1 MSAEHVYYNVFW
13 QYPNTIINH
22 PLKRCRQDS
31 SQGAAVGAL
40 LGPGG
45 VVVLAMVTSRALCLL
60 LVFGR
65 VCLLLFAYVSL
76 SYVPHYH
83 GDQACFADLGG
94 YLCVE
99 GKGRE
104 GGGVCGGVLA

>member
-1 MSAEHVYYNVFW
+1 MHRLSNV
-13 QYPNTIINH
+13 N
-22 PLKRCRQDS
+22 QDS

-65 VCLLLFAYVSL
+65 VCLLLFAYVLISSARAHPGCDGNRTNVRHVAL
-76 SYVPHYH
+76 
-83 GDQACFADLGG
+83 
-94 YLCVE
+94 
-99 GKGRE
+99 R
-104 GGGVCGGVLA
+104 